1 MELTRT
7 FPNLEWVEYQKLEL
21 KFWAAQMLLLSYSH
35 RLRWHGFSLPDF
47 LSDVSETWHFAL
59 ACFLSCEDYSQLPP
73 LSLPLIF
80 FNLSLACFI
89 YFKSLYRKNFKK
101 ISRLMVSHWIC
112 HLLLLCVTW
121 QTLIWIWCI
130 MTWHMTPVIQH
141 CTSLEETIKHKTGVS
156 PSY

>member
-1 MELTRT
+1 MALVPSSSTDSPKASSGLAQGSTNLLFIDRLWDKNLQEIMNLYVLLNPNSLGVAQTKKKKKMELTRT

-59 ACFLSCEDYSQLPP
+59 ACFLSCDDYSQLPL
-73 LSLPLIF
+73 LSLPVIF

-89 YFKSLYRKNFKK
+89 YFKSLYRKN
-101 ISRLMVSHWIC
+101 
-112 HLLLLCVTW
+112 
-121 QTLIWIWCI
+121 
-130 MTWHMTPVIQH
+130 
-141 CTSLEETIKHKTGVS
+141 
-156 PSY
+156 